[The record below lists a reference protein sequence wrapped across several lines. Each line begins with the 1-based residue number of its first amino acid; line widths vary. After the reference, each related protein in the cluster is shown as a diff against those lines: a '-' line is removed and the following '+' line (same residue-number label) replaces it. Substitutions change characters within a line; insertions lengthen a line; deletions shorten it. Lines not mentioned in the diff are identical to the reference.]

1 MLWMIADYFECS
13 IDELVGRGEK
23 HLEKVGI
30 YDNEKLRLLA
40 VAEELLACSELSRQ
54 EGLLALDN
62 RMKAYEGGSKFL
74 PFAVHFFLQSF
85 MKRMDF
91 ELTFQLLENYVE
103 TLPEEERKE
112 GYMIT
117 RVLQKIASG
126 ENPVVLQEL
135 IASYVGI
142 GYWEKLEAA
151 NREQCGKR
159 DREEIIGKY
168 GDKKLYSEKTD
179 LLERFEMVGDFE
191 IQVILRNLDNET
203 LTAALCGASGKI
215 VVGFLMNLS
224 DRLLYFVSE
233 DIDNWKGTEEDIL
246 KAQRRVLAIGGC
258 FLPE

>member
-1 MLWMIADYFECS
+1 
-13 IDELVGRGEK
+13 
-23 HLEKVGI
+23 
-30 YDNEKLRLLA
+30 
-40 VAEELLACSELSRQ
+40 
-54 EGLLALDN
+54 
-62 RMKAYEGGSKFL
+62 
-74 PFAVHFFLQSF
+74 
-85 MKRMDF
+85 
-91 ELTFQLLENYVE
+91 
-103 TLPEEERKE
+103 
-112 GYMIT
+112 MIT